1 MMVNFVT
8 ILLGVKNKCMT
19 VILKRMKMLWVRNI
33 GVRTYDMTVSNDLSA
48 HTSTDD
54 HITQIDSSGK
64 S

>member
-1 MMVNFVT
+1 MYDCYSKKDEDVVAK
-8 ILLGVKNKCMT
+8 IYWCS
-19 VILKRMKMLWVRNI
+19 
-33 GVRTYDMTVSNDLSA
+33 YDMTVSNDLSA

>member
-1 MMVNFVT
+1 MYDCYFKKDEDVV
-8 ILLGVKNKCMT
+8 GKKYWC
-19 VILKRMKMLWVRNI
+19 
-33 GVRTYDMTVSNDLSA
+33 TYYMTVSNDLSA